1 MIKELEYHTARDLK
15 GALELAEQ
23 FGPRKRF
30 LSGGTDVTVRLK
42 EGLVKE
48 DIIVDLS
55 RVAELRF
62 VREESGVVHVGACAT
77 HADLSASLIVRRH
90 GRALAMAASQVGG
103 PQIRNMGTVG
113 GNVANASPAGD
124 TIPALIVL
132 DAIVSIASRAGTRE
146 VPIID
151 FFTGP
156 GRSVL
161 AAEEL
166 VTEFH
171 FPATGP
177 GELTGFG
184 KLGSRQAMT
193 ISTANVAFTFR
204 IGGDRRIV
212 ETRIAFGSVA
222 PTVIRAHKTEQLFCQ
237 LPPVLSWDAIRGAA
251 QMAWKEVVP
260 INDLRATAVYR
271 KEAACGLLAE
281 AAYEALASC
290 WYER

>member
-1 MIKELEYHTARDLK
+1 MIKELEYHAAHDLK
-15 GALELAEQ
+15 EALKLAEQ
-23 FGPRKRF
+23 LGSRKRF

-48 DIIVDLS
+48 DVIVDLS

-62 VREESGVVHVGACAT
+62 VREESGIVHVGACAT
-77 HADLSASLIVRRH
+77 HADLSASPILRQH
-90 GRALAMAASQVGG
+90 GCALALAASRVGG

-132 DAIVSIASRAGTRE
+132 DAVVSIASHKGIRE

-166 VTEFH
+166 VTELH
-171 FPATGP
+171 FPATGS

-184 KLGSRQAMT
+184 KLGARQAMT
-193 ISTANVAFTFR
+193 ISTANVAFYFR
-204 IGGDRRIV
+204 IGDNQRIV
-212 ETRIAFGSVA
+212 EARIAFGSVA
-222 PTVIRAHKTEQLFCQ
+222 PTVVRAHKTEKMFCQ

-251 QMAWKEVVP
+251 QMAWKEVAP
-260 INDLRATAVYR
+260 IDDLRATAVYR
-271 KEAACGLLAE
+271 KEAVVWATCRDRLRSACLLLA
-281 AAYEALASC
+281 
-290 WYER
+290 

>member
-1 MIKELEYHTARDLK
+1 MIKELKYHAAHDLK
-15 GALELAEQ
+15 EALELAEQ
-23 FGPRKRF
+23 FGSRKRF

-42 EGLVKE
+42 EGLVRE
-48 DIIVDLS
+48 DVIVDLS
-55 RVAELRF
+55 HVAELRF

-77 HADLSASLIVRRH
+77 HADISTSPIVRQH
-90 GRALAMAASQVGG
+90 GRALALAASRVGG
-103 PQIRNMGTVG
+103 TQIRNMGTVG

-132 DAIVSIASRAGTRE
+132 DAAVSIASRTGARE

-166 VTEFH
+166 VTELH

-177 GELTGFG
+177 GELSGFG

-193 ISTANVAFTFR
+193 ISTANMAFYFR
-204 IGGDRRIV
+204 IGKNRRIV
-212 ETRIAFGSVA
+212 EARIAFGSVA
-222 PTVIRAHKTEQLFCQ
+222 PTVVRAHKTEQMFCQ
-237 LPPVLSWDAIRGAA
+237 LPPLLSWDAICGAA
-251 QMAWKEVVP
+251 QMAWKEVAP
-260 INDLRATAVYR
+260 IDDLRATAVYR
-271 KEAACGLLAE
+271 KEAVVGLLAE

-290 WYER
+290 WHER

>member
-1 MIKELEYHTARDLK
+1 MIKECEYHAAHDLK
-15 GALELAEQ
+15 EALELAEQ

-30 LSGGTDVTVRLK
+30 LSGGTDVMVRLK

-48 DIIVDLS
+48 DVLLDLS

-62 VREESGVVHVGACAT
+62 IREESDVVRVGAGTT
-77 HADLSASLIVRRH
+77 HMDISTSPVVRQY
-90 GRALAMAASQVGG
+90 GRALALAASRVGST
-103 PQIRNMGTVG
+103 QIRNMGTIG

-132 DAIVSIASRAGTRE
+132 DAVVSIVSRAGTRE
-146 VPIID
+146 VPVID

-161 AAEEL
+161 APEEL
-166 VTEFH
+166 VAELH

-193 ISTANVAFTFR
+193 ISTANMAFYFR
-204 IGGDRRIV
+204 IGKDRRIA
-212 ETRIAFGSVA
+212 EARIAFGSVA
-222 PTVIRAHKTEQLFCQ
+222 PTVVRARKTEQLFCQ
-237 LPPVLSWDAIRGAA
+237 LSPVLSWDAIRVAA
-251 QMAWKEVVP
+251 QMAWKEVAP
-260 INDLRATAVYR
+260 IDDLRATAVYR
-271 KEAACGLLAE
+271 KEAVVGLLAE

-290 WYER
+290 WHER

>member
-1 MIKELEYHTARDLK
+1 MIKELEYHAAHDLK
-15 GALELAEQ
+15 EALKLAEQ
-23 FGPRKRF
+23 LGSRKRF

-48 DIIVDLS
+48 DVIVDLS

-62 VREESGVVHVGACAT
+62 VREESGIVHVGACAT
-77 HADLSASLIVRRH
+77 HADLSASPILRQH
-90 GRALAMAASQVGG
+90 GCALALAASRVGG

-132 DAIVSIASRAGTRE
+132 DAVVSIASHKGIRE

-166 VTEFH
+166 VTELH
-171 FPATGP
+171 FPATGS

-184 KLGSRQAMT
+184 KLGARQAMT
-193 ISTANVAFTFR
+193 ISTANVAFYFR
-204 IGGDRRIV
+204 IGDNQRIV
-212 ETRIAFGSVA
+212 EARIAFGSVA
-222 PTVIRAHKTEQLFCQ
+222 PTVVRAHKTEKMFCQ

-251 QMAWKEVVP
+251 QMAWKEVAP
-260 INDLRATAVYR
+260 IDDLRATAVYR
-271 KEAACGLLAE
+271 KEAVVGLLAE

-290 WYER
+290 WHER

>member
-1 MIKELEYHTARDLK
+1 MIKELEYHAAHDLK
-15 GALELAEQ
+15 EALELAEQ
-23 FGPRKRF
+23 FGSRKRF

-42 EGLVKE
+42 EGLIRE
-48 DIIVDLS
+48 DVILDLS

-62 VREESGVVHVGACAT
+62 VHEESGIVHVGACAT
-77 HADLSASLIVRRH
+77 HADLSASPILRQH
-90 GRALAMAASQVGG
+90 GCALALAASRVGG

-132 DAIVSIASRAGTRE
+132 DAVVSIASHKGIRE

-166 VTEFH
+166 VTELH
-171 FPATGP
+171 FPATGS

-184 KLGSRQAMT
+184 KLGARQAMT
-193 ISTANVAFTFR
+193 ISTANVAFYFR
-204 IGGDRRIV
+204 IGDNHRIV
-212 ETRIAFGSVA
+212 EARIAFGSVA
-222 PTVIRAHKTEQLFCQ
+222 PTVVRAHKTEQMFCQ
-237 LPPVLSWDAIRGAA
+237 LPPVLSWDAIRAAA
-251 QMAWKEVVP
+251 QMAWKEVAP
-260 INDLRATAVYR
+260 IDDLRATAVYR
-271 KEAACGLLAE
+271 KEAVVGLLAE

-290 WYER
+290 WHER

>member
-1 MIKELEYHTARDLK
+1 MIKELEYHAARTLK
-15 GALELAEQ
+15 EALELAEE

-42 EGLVKE
+42 EGLIKE
-48 DIIVDLS
+48 DVIIDLS
-55 RVAELRF
+55 HVPELRF
-62 VREESGVVHVGACAT
+62 VREESGIVRVGAGAT
-77 HADLSASLIVRRH
+77 HTDLGTSPILREH
-90 GRALAMAASQVGG
+90 GHTLALAASRVGG

-132 DAIVSIASRAGTRE
+132 DAIVSIASRTGTRD

-166 VTEFH
+166 VTEFR
-171 FPATGP
+171 FPATGVN
-177 GELTGFG
+177 ELTGFG
-184 KLGSRQAMT
+184 KLGARQAMT
-193 ISTANVAFTFR
+193 ISMANMAFWFR
-204 IGGDRRIV
+204 IGGNRRIV
-212 ETRIAFGSVA
+212 DARIAFGSVA
-222 PTVIRAHKTEQLFCQ
+222 PTVVRARKTEQLFCQ
-237 LPPVLSWDAIRGAA
+237 LPPVLSWNAIRGAA
-251 QMAWKEVVP
+251 QMAWKEVAP
-260 INDLRATAVYR
+260 IDDLRATAVYR
-271 KEAACGLLAE
+271 KEAVVGLLAE

-290 WYER
+290 WHEG

>member
-1 MIKELEYHTARDLK
+1 MIKEFEYHAAQDLK
-15 GALELAEQ
+15 EALELAEQ

-42 EGLVKE
+42 EGLVTE
-48 DIIVDLS
+48 DVIVDLS
-55 RVAELRF
+55 HVAELRF
-62 VREESGVVHVGACAT
+62 VREESGVVHVGAGAT
-77 HADLSASLIVRRH
+77 HADLGASPIVRQH
-90 GRALAMAASQVGG
+90 GHALALAASRVGSS
-103 PQIRNMGTVG
+103 QIRNVGTVG

-132 DAIVSIASRAGTRE
+132 DAVVSIANRKGTRD

-161 AAEEL
+161 ASEEL
-166 VTEFH
+166 VTELY
-171 FPATGP
+171 FPVTGP

-193 ISTANVAFTFR
+193 ISTANMAFYFR
-204 IGGDRRIV
+204 IGDNRRIV
-212 ETRIAFGSVA
+212 EARIAFGSVA
-222 PTVIRAHKTEQLFCQ
+222 PTVVRAHRTERMFCQ
-237 LPPVLSWDAIRGAA
+237 LPPLLSWDAIRGAA
-251 QMAWKEVVP
+251 QMAWKEVAP
-260 INDLRATAVYR
+260 IDDLRATAVYR
-271 KEAACGLLAE
+271 KEAVVGLLAE

-290 WYER
+290 WHER

>member
-1 MIKELEYHTARDLK
+1 MIKECEYHAAHDLK
-15 GALELAEQ
+15 EALELAEQ

-30 LSGGTDVTVRLK
+30 VSGGTDLMVRLK

-48 DIIVDLS
+48 DVLVDLS

-62 VREESGVVHVGACAT
+62 IREESGVVHVGAGAT
-77 HADLSASLIVRRH
+77 HTDISTSSIVRQH
-90 GRALAMAASQVGG
+90 GRALALAASRVGG
-103 PQIRNMGTVG
+103 TQIRNMGTVG

-124 TIPALIVL
+124 AIPALIVL
-132 DAIVSIASRAGTRE
+132 DAVVSIASRTGTRE

-161 AAEEL
+161 APEEL
-166 VTEFH
+166 VTELH

-193 ISTANVAFTFR
+193 ISTANVAFIFR
-204 IGGDRRIV
+204 IGPNRRIV
-212 ETRIAFGSVA
+212 EARIAFGSVA
-222 PTVIRAHKTEQLFCQ
+222 PTVVRAHKTEQMFCQ

-251 QMAWKEVVP
+251 QMAWKEVAP
-260 INDLRATAVYR
+260 IDDLRATAVYR
-271 KEAACGLLAE
+271 KEAVVGLLAE

-290 WYER
+290 WHEG

>member
-1 MIKELEYHTARDLK
+1 MIKEVEYHAAHDLK
-15 GALELAEQ
+15 EALELAEQ

-30 LSGGTDVTVRLK
+30 LAGGTDVLVRLK
-42 EGLVKE
+42 EGFVKE
-48 DIIVDLS
+48 DVIVDLLH
-55 RVAELRF
+55 VAELRY
-62 VREESGVVHVGACAT
+62 VREGSGVVHVGAGT
-77 HADLSASLIVRRH
+77 SHADLSASPIVRQH
-90 GRALAMAASQVGG
+90 GLALALAASQVGG
-103 PQIRNMGTVG
+103 PQIRNMGTIG

-132 DAIVSIASRAGTRE
+132 DAVVLIASRTSMRE

-171 FPATGP
+171 FPATGR

-184 KLGSRQAMT
+184 KLGARQAMT
-193 ISTANVAFTFR
+193 ISTANVAFYFR
-204 IGGDRRIV
+204 IGDGRRIT
-212 ETRIAFGSVA
+212 EARIAFGSVA
-222 PTVIRAHKTEQLFCQ
+222 PTVVRAHKTEQMFCQ

-251 QMAWKEVVP
+251 QMAWKEVAP
-260 INDLRATAVYR
+260 IDDLRATAVYR
-271 KEAACGLLAE
+271 KEAVVGLLAE
-281 AAYEALASC
+281 TAYEALASC
-290 WYER
+290 WHER

>member
-1 MIKELEYHTARDLK
+1 MIKELEYHAAHDLK
-15 GALELAEQ
+15 EALELAEQ

-30 LSGGTDVTVRLK
+30 LSGGTDMMVRLK

-55 RVAELRF
+55 RVAQLRF
-62 VREESGVVHVGACAT
+62 IREKSGVVHVGAGAT
-77 HADLSASLIVRRH
+77 HADLSASPIVRQH
-90 GRALAMAASQVGG
+90 GLALALAASRVGG

-132 DAIVSIASRAGTRE
+132 GTVVSIASRTGTRE

-166 VTEFH
+166 VTELH
-171 FPATGP
+171 FPATEP

-184 KLGSRQAMT
+184 KLGARQAMT
-193 ISTANVAFTFR
+193 ISTANVAFYFR
-204 IGGDRRIV
+204 IGDNRRIV
-212 ETRIAFGSVA
+212 EARIAFGSVA
-222 PTVIRAHKTEQLFCQ
+222 PTVVRAHKTEQMFCQ
-237 LPPVLSWDAIRGAA
+237 LPPLLSWDAIRDAA
-251 QMAWKEVVP
+251 QMAWKEVAP
-260 INDLRATAVYR
+260 IDDLRATAVYR
-271 KEAACGLLAE
+271 KEAVVGLLAE

-290 WYER
+290 WHER

>member
-1 MIKELEYHTARDLK
+1 MIKECEYHAAHDLK
-15 GALELAEQ
+15 EALELAEQ

-30 LSGGTDVTVRLK
+30 LSGGTDVMVRLK

-48 DIIVDLS
+48 DVLLDLS

-62 VREESGVVHVGACAT
+62 IREESGVVHVGAGTT
-77 HADLSASLIVRRH
+77 HTDISTSPVVRQH
-90 GRALAMAASQVGG
+90 GRALTLAASRVGST
-103 PQIRNMGTVG
+103 QIRNMGTVG

-132 DAIVSIASRAGTRE
+132 DAVVTIVSRAGTRK
-146 VPIID
+146 VPVID

-161 AAEEL
+161 APEEL
-166 VTEFH
+166 VAELH

-193 ISTANVAFTFR
+193 ISTANMAFYFR
-204 IGGDRRIV
+204 IGKDRRIAEARV
-212 ETRIAFGSVA
+212 AFGSVA
-222 PTVIRAHKTEQLFCQ
+222 PTVVRAHKTEQMFCQ
-237 LPPVLSWDAIRGAA
+237 LPPVLSWDAIRAAA
-251 QMAWKEVVP
+251 QMAWKEVAP
-260 INDLRATAVYR
+260 IDDLRASAVYR
-271 KEAACGLLAE
+271 KEAVVGLLAE
-281 AAYEALASC
+281 GAYEALSTC
-290 WYER
+290 WHER

>member
-1 MIKELEYHTARDLK
+1 MIKELEYYTARNLK
-15 GALELAEQ
+15 EALELAEQ

-48 DIIVDLS
+48 DVIIDLS
-55 RVAELRF
+55 HVPELRF
-62 VREESGVVHVGACAT
+62 VREESGIVHVGAGAT
-77 HADLSASLIVRRH
+77 HADLSASPILLEH
-90 GRALAMAASQVGG
+90 GRALALAASRVGG

-132 DAIVSIASRAGTRE
+132 DAVVSIASRTATRE

-166 VTEFH
+166 VTGFH
-171 FPATGP
+171 FPATGAS
-177 GELTGFG
+177 ELTGFG
-184 KLGSRQAMT
+184 KLGARQAMT
-193 ISTANVAFTFR
+193 ISTANIAFWFR
-204 IGGDRRIV
+204 IGADRRIM
-212 ETRIAFGSVA
+212 ESRIAFGSVA
-222 PTVIRAHKTEQLFCQ
+222 PTVVRAHKTEQMFCQ
-237 LPPVLSWDAIRGAA
+237 LRPVLSWDAIRGAA
-251 QMAWKEVVP
+251 QMAWKEVAP
-260 INDLRATAVYR
+260 IDDLRATAVYR
-271 KEAACGLLAE
+271 KEAVVGLLAE

-290 WYER
+290 WHES

>member
-1 MIKELEYHTARDLK
+1 MIKECEYHAAHDLK
-15 GALELAEQ
+15 EALELAEQ

-30 LSGGTDVTVRLK
+30 VSGGTDLMVRLK

-48 DIIVDLS
+48 DVLLDLS

-62 VREESGVVHVGACAT
+62 IREESGVVHVGAGTT
-77 HADLSASLIVRRH
+77 HTDISTSSIVRQH
-90 GRALAMAASQVGG
+90 GRALALAASRVGG
-103 PQIRNMGTVG
+103 TQIRNMGTVG

-132 DAIVSIASRAGTRE
+132 DAVVSIASRTETRE

-161 AAEEL
+161 APEEL
-166 VTEFH
+166 VTELH

-177 GELTGFG
+177 DDLTGFG
-184 KLGSRQAMT
+184 KLGARQAMT
-193 ISTANVAFTFR
+193 ISTANVAFMFR
-204 IGGDRRIV
+204 IGPNRRIV
-212 ETRIAFGSVA
+212 EARIAFGSVA
-222 PTVIRAHKTEQLFCQ
+222 PTVVRAHKTEQMFCQ
-237 LPPVLSWDAIRGAA
+237 LPPLLSWDAIRGAA
-251 QMAWKEVVP
+251 QMAWKEVAP
-260 INDLRATAVYR
+260 IDDLRATAVYR
-271 KEAACGLLAE
+271 KEAVVGLLAE

-290 WYER
+290 WHER

>member
-1 MIKELEYHTARDLK
+1 MIKELEYHAAHDLK
-15 GALELAEQ
+15 EALELAKE
-23 FGPRKRF
+23 FGSRKRF
-30 LSGGTDVTVRLK
+30 LSGGTDVAVRLK

-48 DIIVDLS
+48 DVVVDLS
-55 RVAELRF
+55 RVTELRF

-77 HADLSASLIVRRH
+77 HADLSASPIVRQH
-90 GRALAMAASQVGG
+90 GCALALAASRVGG

-132 DAIVSIASRAGTRE
+132 DAVVSIASQTGTRE

-166 VTEFH
+166 VTELH

-177 GELTGFG
+177 GELSGFG

-193 ISTANVAFTFR
+193 ISTANMAFYFR
-204 IGGDRRIV
+204 IGKNRRIV
-212 ETRIAFGSVA
+212 EARIAFGSVA
-222 PTVIRAHKTEQLFCQ
+222 PTVVRAHKTEQMFCQ
-237 LPPVLSWDAIRGAA
+237 LPPLLSWDAIRGAA
-251 QMAWKEVVP
+251 QMAWKEVAP
-260 INDLRATAVYR
+260 IDDLRATAVYR
-271 KEAACGLLAE
+271 KEVVVGLLAE

-290 WYER
+290 WHEG

>member
-1 MIKELEYHTARDLK
+1 MIKEVEYHAAHDLK
-15 GALELAEQ
+15 EALELAGQ
-23 FGPRKRF
+23 FGLRKRF

-42 EGLVKE
+42 EGLVRE

-55 RVAELRF
+55 HVAELRF

-77 HADLSASLIVRRH
+77 HADVSASPIVRQH
-90 GRALAMAASQVGG
+90 GRALALAASRIGG
-103 PQIRNMGTVG
+103 TQIRNMGTVG

-132 DAIVSIASRAGTRE
+132 DAVVSIASCTGTRD
-146 VPIID
+146 VPVID

-166 VTEFH
+166 VAELH

-193 ISTANVAFTFR
+193 ISTANMAFYFR
-204 IGGDRRIV
+204 IGAKRRIV
-212 ETRIAFGSVA
+212 EARIAFGSVA
-222 PTVIRAHKTEQLFCQ
+222 PTVIRAQKTEQMFCQ
-237 LPPVLSWDAIRGAA
+237 LPPLLSWDAIRGAA
-251 QMAWKEVVP
+251 QMAWKEVAP
-260 INDLRATAVYR
+260 IDDLRATAVYR
-271 KEAACGLLAE
+271 KEAVVGLLAE

-290 WYER
+290 WHER

>member
-1 MIKELEYHTARDLK
+1 MIKELEYHSARDLK
-15 GALELAEQ
+15 EALELAEH

-30 LSGGTDVTVRLK
+30 LSGGTDVMVRLK

-48 DIIVDLS
+48 DVIVDLS

-62 VREESGVVHVGACAT
+62 VREEAGAVHVGAGAT
-77 HADLSASLIVRRH
+77 HADVSASPVIQQH
-90 GRALAMAASQVGG
+90 GRALALAASRIGG
-103 PQIRNMGTVG
+103 PQIRNMGTIG

-132 DAIVSIASRAGTRE
+132 DAVVCIASRTGTRE

-151 FFTGP
+151 FFRGP

-161 AAEEL
+161 AADEL

-171 FPATGP
+171 FPSTGST
-177 GELTGFG
+177 ELTGFA

-193 ISTANVAFTFR
+193 ISTANTAFYFR
-204 IGGDRRIV
+204 IGDNRHIA
-212 ETRIAFGSVA
+212 EARIAFGSVA
-222 PTVIRAHKTEQLFCQ
+222 PTVVRAHKTEQLFCQ

-251 QMAWKEVVP
+251 QMAWKEVAP
-260 INDLRATAVYR
+260 IDDLRATAVYR
-271 KEAACGLLAE
+271 KEAVVGLLAE

-290 WYER
+290 WNEG

>member
-1 MIKELEYHTARDLK
+1 MIKELEYHAAHDLK
-15 GALELAEQ
+15 EALELAKE
-23 FGPRKRF
+23 FGSHKRF
-30 LSGGTDVTVRLK
+30 LSGGTDVAVRLK

-48 DIIVDLS
+48 DVVVDLS
-55 RVAELRF
+55 RVTELRF

-77 HADLSASLIVRRH
+77 HADLSASPIVRQH
-90 GRALAMAASQVGG
+90 GCALALAASRVGG

-132 DAIVSIASRAGTRE
+132 DAVVSIASHKGIRE

-166 VTEFH
+166 VTELH
-171 FPATGP
+171 FPATGS

-184 KLGSRQAMT
+184 KLGARQAMT
-193 ISTANVAFTFR
+193 ISTANVAFYFR
-204 IGGDRRIV
+204 IGDNHRIV
-212 ETRIAFGSVA
+212 EARIAFGSVA
-222 PTVIRAHKTEQLFCQ
+222 PTVVRAHKTEQMFCQ

-251 QMAWKEVVP
+251 QMAWKEVAP
-260 INDLRATAVYR
+260 IDDLRATAVYR
-271 KEAACGLLAE
+271 KEAVVGLLAE
-281 AAYEALASC
+281 TAYEALESC
-290 WYER
+290 WHER

>member
-1 MIKELEYHTARDLK
+1 MIKELEYHAAHDLK
-15 GALELAEQ
+15 EALELAEQ
-23 FGPRKRF
+23 FGLRKRF

-42 EGLVKE
+42 EGLVSE
-48 DIIVDLS
+48 DVIVDLS
-55 RVAELRF
+55 HVAELRF

-77 HADLSASLIVRRH
+77 HADVSASPIVRQH
-90 GRALAMAASQVGG
+90 GRALALAASRVGG
-103 PQIRNMGTVG
+103 TQIRNMGTVG

-132 DAIVSIASRAGTRE
+132 DAVVSIASRTSTRD

-161 AAEEL
+161 TAEEL
-166 VTEFH
+166 VTELH

-193 ISTANVAFTFR
+193 ISTANVALYFR
-204 IGGDRRIV
+204 IGDNRRIV
-212 ETRIAFGSVA
+212 EARIAFGSVA
-222 PTVIRAHKTEQLFCQ
+222 PTVIRAGKTEQMFCQ
-237 LPPVLSWDAIRGAA
+237 LPPLLSWDAIRAAA
-251 QMAWKEVVP
+251 QMAWKEVAP
-260 INDLRATAVYR
+260 IDDLRATAVYR
-271 KEAACGLLAE
+271 KEAVVGLLAE

-290 WYER
+290 WHER

>member
-1 MIKELEYHTARDLK
+1 MIKELEYHAAHDLK
-15 GALELAEQ
+15 EALKLAEQ
-23 FGPRKRF
+23 LGSRKRF

-48 DIIVDLS
+48 DVIVDLS

-62 VREESGVVHVGACAT
+62 VREESGIVHVGACAT
-77 HADLSASLIVRRH
+77 HADLSASPILRQH
-90 GRALAMAASQVGG
+90 GCALALAASRVGG

-132 DAIVSIASRAGTRE
+132 DAVVSIASHKGIRE

-166 VTEFH
+166 VTELH
-171 FPATGP
+171 FPATGS

-184 KLGSRQAMT
+184 KLGARQAMT
-193 ISTANVAFTFR
+193 ISTANVAFYFR
-204 IGGDRRIV
+204 IGDNQRIV
-212 ETRIAFGSVA
+212 EARIAFGSVA
-222 PTVIRAHKTEQLFCQ
+222 PTVVRAHKTEKMFCQ

-251 QMAWKEVVP
+251 QMAWKEVAP
-260 INDLRATAVYR
+260 IDDLRATAVYR
-271 KEAACGLLAE
+271 KEAVVGLLAE
-281 AAYEALASC
+281 TAYEALASC
-290 WYER
+290 WHER

>member
-1 MIKELEYHTARDLK
+1 MIKELEYHAAHDLK
-15 GALELAEQ
+15 EALELAEQ
-23 FGPRKRF
+23 FGSRKRF

-42 EGLVKE
+42 EGLIRE
-48 DIIVDLS
+48 DVIIDLS

-62 VREESGVVHVGACAT
+62 VRKESGVIRIGAGAT
-77 HADLSASLIVRRH
+77 HADLCASSIVLEH
-90 GRALAMAASQVGG
+90 GRALALAASRVGG

-132 DAIVSIASRAGTRE
+132 DAFVSIASRTGTRD

-151 FFTGP
+151 FFTGT

-161 AAEEL
+161 VADEL
-166 VTEFH
+166 VSELH

-177 GELTGFG
+177 NELTGFG
-184 KLGSRQAMT
+184 KLGARQAMT
-193 ISTANVAFTFR
+193 ISTANVAFYFR
-204 IGGDRRIV
+204 IGHNRRIA
-212 ETRIAFGSVA
+212 EARIAFGSVA
-222 PTVIRAHKTEQLFCQ
+222 PTVVRAHKTEQMFCQ

-251 QMAWKEVVP
+251 QMAWKEVAP
-260 INDLRATAVYR
+260 IDDLRATAVYR
-271 KEAACGLLAE
+271 KEAVVGLLAE

-290 WYER
+290 WHEG

>member
-1 MIKELEYHTARDLK
+1 MIKELEYHAAHDLK
-15 GALELAEQ
+15 EALELAEQ
-23 FGPRKRF
+23 FGSRKRF
-30 LSGGTDVTVRLK
+30 LSGGTDVMVRLK
-42 EGLVKE
+42 EGLIRE
-48 DIIVDLS
+48 DVIIDLS

-62 VREESGVVHVGACAT
+62 VRKDSGVVHIGPGAT
-77 HADLSASLIVRRH
+77 HADLCASSIVLEH
-90 GRALAMAASQVGG
+90 GRALALAASRVGG

-132 DAIVSIASRAGTRE
+132 DAVASIASRTGTRD

-161 AAEEL
+161 AADEL
-166 VTEFH
+166 VSELH

-177 GELTGFG
+177 NELTGFG
-184 KLGSRQAMT
+184 KLGARQAMT
-193 ISTANVAFTFR
+193 ISTANVAFYFK
-204 IGGDRRIV
+204 IGNNRRIA
-212 ETRIAFGSVA
+212 EARIAFGSVA
-222 PTVIRAHKTEQLFCQ
+222 PTVVRAHKTEQMFCQ

-251 QMAWKEVVP
+251 QMAWKEVAP
-260 INDLRATAVYR
+260 IDDLRATAVYR
-271 KEAACGLLAE
+271 KEAVVGLLAE

-290 WYER
+290 WHEG